1 MPNETAT
8 SPGGASRAL
17 ETARTLAN
25 ALWFPVLFAAGFM
38 FCYLLPFHSPAPH
51 DLPVAVQGEEAAAAV
66 SVALEDASPG
76 GFDVVPTDDPE
87 RVVLDRD
94 AVAAYDPAHHELYVA
109 GSLGAAL
116 EQTAVSTFTPVAAQ
130 DSSGLEVTDAAPSA
144 PGDGMGMSLF
154 YLVLTW
160 TLTGYISVIMLAAH
174 APHLRRRAKVL
185 TVAGFGAFTSVFC
198 YTVADVIDAI
208 PHDLSVIPI
217 AFLLTQAVSWT
228 CLGLAPF
235 VTKWLPGVAM
245 TVFVLLSMPSSGG
258 AIPLPMVPEFFQ
270 NLHPVLPMG
279 RAIDAIRAVLYFDGA
294 GLWPAV
300 AVLGGW
306 LALGALLLAAA
317 TVRERS
323 RRRAPGAHAGGA
335 ARAASE
341 EADDAAGSGPGTD
354 ASPSLI
360 GRVTDTSGRPVAGA
374 VVSVVDHAGRHVA
387 ALESGTDG
395 AYSGMGLPGD
405 RLTLLASAPGH
416 SPRVARVTLD
426 HGGLVHLDFALYPD
440 DAAVRAPESGVSEG
454 FLPVSGRR
462 VPLGRRVREMDG
474 GGSA

>member
-1 MPNETAT
+1 MTHETAT
-8 SPGGASRAL
+8 SPGGATRAL
-17 ETARTLAN
+17 ETTRALAN
-25 ALWFPVLFAAGFM
+25 ALWFPVLFAVGFM

-66 SVALEDASPG
+66 SVALEEAAPG
-76 GFDVVPTDDPE
+76 GFDVVPTEDPDE
-87 RVVLDRD
+87 AVLDRD
-94 AVAAYDPAHHELYVA
+94 AVAAYDPAAHTLHVA

-116 EQTAVSTFTPVAAQ
+116 EQTAVKTFTPIAAQ
-130 DSSGLEVTDAAPSA
+130 DGAELEVADDAPAAS
-144 PGDGMGMSLF
+144 GDGMGMSLF
-154 YLVLTW
+154 YMVLTW
-160 TLTGYISVIMLAAH
+160 TLTGYIVVMMLSAH
-174 APHLRRRAKVL
+174 APHLRRRTKLL

-198 YTVADVIDAI
+198 YTVAAVVDVI
-208 PHDLSVIPI
+208 PHDPAVIAI

-270 NLHPVLPMG
+270 ALHPLMPMG
-279 RAIDAIRAVLYFDGA
+279 RALDAIRAVLYFDGA
-294 GLWPAV
+294 GLWGSV

-306 LALGALLLAAA
+306 LVLGALLLAAA
-317 TVRERS
+317 TLRERS
-323 RRRAPGAHAGGA
+323 RRAPGAHAGDRGGPAKAEAAEDTGA
-335 ARAASE
+335 GK
-341 EADDAAGSGPGTD
+341 DAE
-354 ASPSLI
+354 PSLI
-360 GRVTDTSGRPVAGA
+360 GRVTDTAGRPVAGA
-374 VVSVVDHAGRHVA
+374 VVSVVDHSGRHVA
-387 ALESGTDG
+387 ALESGADG
-395 AYSGMGLPGD
+395 AYSGLGLPGE

-462 VPLGRRVREMDG
+462 VALGRRVREPGDG
-474 GGSA
+474 AG